1 MPTWE
6 ERVFA
11 PEITVI
17 EAVIFALTAAA
28 MALSIAWAIYTAA
41 NWRHK
46 IIRSSSP
53 SFLVIMIVGALLS
66 FATIY
71 TWNLTYISVST
82 CVLRVWFLNIG
93 KYKIYAKLSP
103 LNVTLEI
110 ALTCVNR
117 IKKPSSRNDQFF
129 ALY

>member
-11 PEITVI
+11 PEIMTI

-28 MALSIAWAIYTAA
+28 MALSVTWAIYTAVH
-41 NWRHK
+41 WRHK

-53 SFLVIMIVGALLS
+53 SFLVIMIAGALLS

-71 TWNLTYISVST
+71 TWNLTFISVST

-93 KYKIYAKLSP
+93 AYKIYAKLSGSDLP
-103 LNVTLEI
+103 TEI
-110 ALTCVNR
+110 SFRSANQISLSLPD
-117 IKKPSSRNDQFF
+117 I
-129 ALY
+129 LY